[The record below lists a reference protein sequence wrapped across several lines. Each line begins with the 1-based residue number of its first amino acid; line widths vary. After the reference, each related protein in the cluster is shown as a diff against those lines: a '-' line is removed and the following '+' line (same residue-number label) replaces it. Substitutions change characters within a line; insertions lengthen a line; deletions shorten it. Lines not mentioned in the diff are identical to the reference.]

1 MYYHLQHEFFE
12 RKICLFESK
21 SKRTD
26 FVFFSYGFDRYKTCL
41 TTRLAYARILKCQLI
56 YMFKFYL
63 LSVTYMTSC
72 TRTNFSVII
81 KEGKKLRVLRVFSFR

>member
-1 MYYHLQHEFFE
+1 MFYHLQHKLKAL
-12 RKICLFESK
+12 RVKGLI
-21 SKRTD
+21 
-26 FVFFSYGFDRYKTCL
+26 FVFISYGFDRYKTCQTFL
-41 TTRLAYARILKCQLI
+41 MIRLAYARILKCQLT